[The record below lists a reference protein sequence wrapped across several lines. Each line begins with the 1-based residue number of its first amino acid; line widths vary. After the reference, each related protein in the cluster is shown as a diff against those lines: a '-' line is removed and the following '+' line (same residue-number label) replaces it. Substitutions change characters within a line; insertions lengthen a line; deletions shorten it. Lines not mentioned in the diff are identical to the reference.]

1 MNEKNFRI
9 FYGKYI
15 RKQRSMQNLLQ
26 EEVAHKMGISV
37 DALSRIERGLN
48 SPSFNSSLLLE
59 KLLQL
64 DHQYILQEFENYY
77 VDPDEPYED

>member
-1 MNEKNFRI
+1 
-9 FYGKYI
+9 
-15 RKQRSMQNLLQ
+15 MQNLLQ